1 MLWTIY
7 EVVMIKIVIA
17 VEENQVN
24 KLNFEYKDITLSD
37 VADEL
42 NLDKLKI
49 GAVLVNGI
57 PKKTTEKIEDN
68 SEFYLLPILSG
79 G

>member
-1 MLWTIY
+1 
-7 EVVMIKIVIA
+7 MIKIIIA

-24 KLNFEYKDITLSD
+24 KLNFEYKNITLSD
-37 VADEL
+37 VAEEL

-57 PKKTTEKIEDN
+57 PKKATEKLEDN
-68 SEFYLLPILSG
+68 SEIYFLPILSG

>member
-1 MLWTIY
+1 
-7 EVVMIKIVIA
+7 MIKIIIA

-24 KLNFEYKDITLSD
+24 KLNFEYKNITLSD

-57 PKKTTEKIEDN
+57 PKKTTEKLEDN
-68 SEFYLLPILSG
+68 SEIYFLPILSG